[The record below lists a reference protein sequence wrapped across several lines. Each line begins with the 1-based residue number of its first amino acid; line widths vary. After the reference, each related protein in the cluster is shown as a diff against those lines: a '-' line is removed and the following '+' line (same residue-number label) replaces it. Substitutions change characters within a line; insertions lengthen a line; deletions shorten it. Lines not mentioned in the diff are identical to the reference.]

1 MTTHYGERY
10 NVEIK
15 GRAVI
20 ITDLL
25 GPNQGTV
32 IKRKI
37 AESKQIGNFAPI
49 YVRLKGKLVSVERL
63 LYTKEKVY

>member
-10 NVEIK
+10 NVEVK
-15 GRAVI
+15 GNTVT

-37 AESKQIGNFAPI
+37 AKTMQVGNFAPI

-63 LYTKEKVY
+63 LYTKERVY

>member
-15 GRAVI
+15 GRTVI
-20 ITDLL
+20 ITDLI
-25 GPNQGTV
+25 GPNQGNV